1 MCACYTASGPV
12 LDTPPIKSRVAL
24 GFCSGYA
31 LSTLRLCLSFAQA
44 VSYGP
49 VSHAQKT
56 IDLLNQALKEAIQ
69 CGGGGADGSGCKGP
83 RADAIQSI
91 QSAIASMKKAL

>member
-1 MCACYTASGPV
+1 MKKKILLAATAMS
-12 LDTPPIKSRVAL
+12 LCFAL
-24 GFCSGYA
+24 G
-31 LSTLRLCLSFAQA
+31 
-44 VSYGP
+44 VSVGQ

-83 RADAIQSI
+83 RLDAIQSI
-91 QSAIASMKKAL
+91 KSAIASMKKAL

>member
-1 MCACYTASGPV
+1 MKKKILLAATAMS
-12 LDTPPIKSRVAL
+12 
-24 GFCSGYA
+24 
-31 LSTLRLCLSFAQA
+31 LCFAVG
-44 VSYGP
+44 VSYAQ

-83 RADAIQSI
+83 RLDAIQSI
-91 QSAIASMKKAL
+91 KSAIASMKKAL

>member
-1 MCACYTASGPV
+1 MKKKILLAATAMS
-12 LDTPPIKSRVAL
+12 LCFAL
-24 GFCSGYA
+24 G
-31 LSTLRLCLSFAQA
+31 
-44 VSYGP
+44 VSYSQ

-83 RADAIQSI
+83 RLDAINSI
-91 QSAIASMKKAL
+91 KSAIASMKKAM

>member
-1 MCACYTASGPV
+1 MKKKLLLAATAMS
-12 LDTPPIKSRVAL
+12 LCFAL
-24 GFCSGYA
+24 G
-31 LSTLRLCLSFAQA
+31 
-44 VSYGP
+44 VSYGQ
-49 VSHAQKT
+49 VSHGLKT

-91 QSAIASMKKAL
+91 KSAIASTKKAL